1 MNSALPLLLFGAFI
15 VLMAMIMLMSYRQ
28 QQRRIAELFDL
39 ADSLG
44 WNFSAS
50 NDGSYDSRY
59 SQFSIFCQGDD
70 RYAYN
75 TLSGTL
81 LVADDACPARMGD
94 YHYQTTSSDGKT
106 TSTQDHHFSYLLVEL
121 PYISLADLY
130 IRHEGLFDK
139 LATAFGFSD
148 INFES
153 AEFSR
158 RFHVKSSDKRFAYDV
173 INPAMMEFL
182 LGSDC
187 PTVEIKDRVCCL
199 TISHR
204 TWTTDEFRQELSW
217 ADKFFALWPK
227 YLVSDLKTS

>member
-1 MNSALPLLLFGAFI
+1 MNSGLPFLLFGAFI
-15 VLMAMIMLMSYRQ
+15 VFMVLVMLLSYRQ

-39 ADSLG
+39 AQSLG
-44 WNFSAS
+44 WQFSAS

-59 SQFSIFCQGDD
+59 SQFSVFCQGDD
-70 RYAYN
+70 RYAFN
-75 TLSGTL
+75 TLTGTL
-81 LVADDACPARMGD
+81 PAADQSCPARMGD

-106 TSTQDHHFSYLLVEL
+106 TTTQDHHFSYLLVEL
-121 PYISLADLY
+121 PYVTLADLL
-130 IRHEGLFDK
+130 IRHEGFFDK
-139 LATAFGFSD
+139 IATAFGFSD

-187 PTVEIKDRVCCL
+187 PAVEIKDRVCCL
-199 TISHR
+199 TTGHQ
-204 TWTTDEFRQELSW
+204 TWTPEEFRQELNW
-217 ADKFFALWPK
+217 AGKFFSLWPK
-227 YLVSDLKTS
+227 YLVSALKTS